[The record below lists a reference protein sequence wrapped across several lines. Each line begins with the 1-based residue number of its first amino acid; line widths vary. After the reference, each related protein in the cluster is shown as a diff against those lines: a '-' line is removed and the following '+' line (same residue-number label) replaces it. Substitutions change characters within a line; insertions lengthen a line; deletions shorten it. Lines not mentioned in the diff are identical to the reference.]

1 MTNKMKNHIEEFE
14 KNILYYE
21 TARKQLETY
30 ITTIDREFEV
40 IEEYNPINHIKTRI
54 KTFESIVGKLK
65 RKKKSI
71 SKENIEKLTDIV
83 GARIIVDFVENIY
96 EIVSKIKN
104 NNNIKIIEEKDY
116 IKNPKVSG
124 YRGYHLIIS
133 MPISISGNTKDI
145 YCEIQVRTTAM
156 DFWATN
162 EHKLNYK
169 SKNQSLNYS
178 EKWQDAAK
186 KVWELDL
193 SMNELYLE
201 NKQQESKSKDD
212 ISLSVLKSIDKL
224 NSLKKIGESYGR

>member
-1 MTNKMKNHIEEFE
+1 MTNKMKNHIEKFE
-14 KNILYYE
+14 KNMLYYE

-30 ITTIDREFEV
+30 INTIYREFEV
-40 IEEYNPINHIKTRI
+40 IENYNPINHIKTRI

-65 RKKKSI
+65 RKNQSI

-104 NNNIKIIEEKDY
+104 NNNIKIIKEKDY
-116 IKNPKVSG
+116 IKNPKLSG

-133 MPISISGNTKDI
+133 MPISISGNTKDV

-169 SKNQSLNYS
+169 TKNQSLDYS
-178 EKWQDAAK
+178 EKWQDTAK
-186 KVWELDL
+186 KVWELDT

-201 NKQQESKSKDD
+201 KKQQEVKYKNDSSFS
-212 ISLSVLKSIDKL
+212 IIKSIDKI
-224 NSLKKIGESYGR
+224 NSLKKIGESYGK

>member
-1 MTNKMKNHIEEFE
+1 
-14 KNILYYE
+14 
-21 TARKQLETY
+21 
-30 ITTIDREFEV
+30 
-40 IEEYNPINHIKTRI
+40 
-54 KTFESIVGKLK
+54 
-65 RKKKSI
+65 
-71 SKENIEKLTDIV
+71 
-83 GARIIVDFVENIY
+83 
-96 EIVSKIKN
+96 
-104 NNNIKIIEEKDY
+104 
-116 IKNPKVSG
+116 
-124 YRGYHLIIS
+124 
-133 MPISISGNTKDI
+133 MPISISGNTKDV

-169 SKNQSLNYS
+169 SKNQSLDYS

-212 ISLSVLKSIDKL
+212 ISLSVLKSIDKI

>member
-1 MTNKMKNHIEEFE
+1 MTNKMKNQIKEFE
-14 KNILYYE
+14 KNVLYYE
-21 TARKQLETY
+21 AARKQLDTY
-30 ITTIDREFEV
+30 ITTIYREFEV
-40 IEEYNPINHIKTRI
+40 IENYNPINHIKTRI

-65 RKKKSI
+65 RKNKSI
-71 SKENIEKLTDIV
+71 SKENIEQLTDIV
-83 GARIIVDFVENIY
+83 GARIIVDFVDNIY
-96 EIVSKIKN
+96 EIISKIKDN
-104 NNNIKIIEEKDY
+104 KNIKIIEEKDY
-116 IKNPKVSG
+116 IKSPKVSG

-169 SKNQSLNYS
+169 SKNQSLDYS

-201 NKQQESKSKDD
+201 NKEQESKSKDD
-212 ISLSVLKSIDKL
+212 ISFSVLKSIDKI